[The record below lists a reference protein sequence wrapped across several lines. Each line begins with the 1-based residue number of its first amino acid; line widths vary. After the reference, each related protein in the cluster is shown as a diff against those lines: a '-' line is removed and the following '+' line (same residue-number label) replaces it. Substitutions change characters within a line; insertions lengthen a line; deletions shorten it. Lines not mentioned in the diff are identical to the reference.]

1 MKRDSVKDVFVPIKP
16 RKVADEVVEQLQS
29 LILQGVLKPGERL
42 PPERELASLLNVSRT
57 SLRDALNSLQGMGL
71 VEIQQGNRSFVR
83 PITTRS
89 VYDPFVAFIRT
100 SPENVF
106 KLYEVRRYLEVGA
119 AALAA
124 EHATEDDIAELEKQL
139 VLMQSD
145 IDEDHLGAKTGIR
158 FHILVAE
165 ASHNEL
171 YLHLINTVYDLL
183 QEPFHKAWG
192 QMFKDREEW
201 RKDIEQHK
209 AVVRAIKNR
218 NVSAAAETARTHS
231 EYVEIVWKRALGI
244 T

>member
-16 RKVADEVVEQLQS
+16 RKIADEVVEQLQA
-29 LILQGVLKPGERL
+29 LILQGILKPGEKL
-42 PPERELASLLNVSRT
+42 PPERELASVLNVSRT
-57 SLRDALNSLQGMGL
+57 SLRDALNALQGMGL

-89 VYDPFVAFIRT
+89 VYDPLVAFIRSST
-100 SPENVF
+100 ENVF

-119 AALAA
+119 AALATKY
-124 EHATEDDIAELEKQL
+124 ATEDDISELEKQL

-145 IDEDHLGAKTGIR
+145 IDQGHLGAKAGIR

-192 QMFKDREEW
+192 QMFKDKQEW
-201 RKDIEQHK
+201 EKDIEQHK

-218 NVSAAAETARTHS
+218 DASAAADAARTHS
-231 EYVEIVWKRALGI
+231 EYVEQVWKKALGI